1 MKFRSLLAAVS
12 FAFLFSSPPAL
23 AGQDRV
29 LYPPSGGPGQGG
41 VIRSLVVVGATS
53 TYWAAVEGG
62 GIYKSTD
69 GGASWSASHQ
79 GLGHKLVRGLAV
91 APGGT
96 TVMYAVTNGGGGFYK
111 STDSGATWSVS
122 NNGLGCT
129 AVSNMFIIST
139 GTNVGRVYLGT
150 ACGGN
155 NGVYMSSDQGGAW
168 TLMSNG
174 TILLK
179 TTVFTISGPADG
191 AVLRASTSAGV
202 YYSFDFG
209 ATWTLRN
216 GTGANA
222 ISGPNGQSV
231 ISTTVL
237 GSNTIAVV
245 DGNGLFYSG
254 DSGVNW
260 FPVSGLPAGTD
271 ILAGFST
278 VGVAPSP
285 VTAYVFVDGA
295 GMYRGTSTDN
305 GVNWTADTTF
315 ASGGLPAKRTRF
327 VFREGSGP
335 TYWAGTISGVYK
347 SADSG
352 ASWTKMSNGLPQ
364 GFVNNVNSAG
374 SGSQS
379 VLAAADTVYK
389 SADGGLTWNISD
401 TGLGGVTFISSLNS
415 RGVGSVQFDASNPSV
430 AYASTVNAGM
440 FKSTDGGTNW
450 SAINNGLPA
459 NPIGKGGNFRIA
471 PSNPSVLYVAMGG
484 VLFKTVDGGANWSNV
499 WTNPP
504 VSLEFARAPAIDP
517 TNPSIVYVATAGG
530 LYKTTDG
537 GASWFFKH
545 PGGFG
550 TPFGVSRPQVMSG
563 APQNVLL
570 AAYNSDS
577 RDVALSTSGVY
588 LSTNGGDTWKQLISN
603 EKITQAIFVNT
614 PGSSRVSAYV
624 NSLGYFDAPSAGL
637 HSTGGV
643 YKCVDVLGD
652 FSFEQNCEQVDL
664 GPDPGLV
671 RSFLARSNRL
681 LAVATTSGAAKHEFM
696 FLGPDFNN
704 DSRADILWRHASS
717 GGNAVWQMAG
727 AQFLGNPD
735 GFSAIAAL
743 RTVGNPWTIAGLG
756 DFDGNGTTDILWRN
770 TSTGENYI
778 YFMDG
783 GSILPS
789 EGYIRTVADQTWQV
803 AGIGDFDGDGRSDI
817 LWRNASTGNNYI
829 YFMNGLQIVTEGFT
843 RTVADPDWTVAAV
856 GDFDG
861 DGKADIFW
869 RNTSSGQNYIHPMDG
884 TSVKAGEG
892 FIRTVPASWQ
902 VKGLGD
908 FNQDNKM
915 DIVWRNSTTGENYV
929 YPMDGFTI
937 LPSETYL
944 PTVADLNWNIVGVGD
959 YNGPDRVNEGYIKGR
974 GISGI
979 LWRNSATGAAYLW
992 SMFNPLQVSN
1002 SACGSMGCP
1011 QGFFLPQVTDVNWQ
1025 IVNK

>member
-1 MKFRSLLAAVS
+1 MKFRSLLTAVS
-12 FAFLFSSPPAL
+12 FVFLFSSPPAL

-91 APGGT
+91 APAGT

-129 AVSNMFIIST
+129 VVSNMFTIST
-139 GTNVGRVYLGT
+139 GANVGRVYLGT

-155 NGVYMSSDQGGAW
+155 NGVYMSSDQGGTW
-168 TLMSNG
+168 TLVSNG

-191 AVLRASTSAGV
+191 AVLRASTNAGV

-231 ISTTVL
+231 ISTSVL
-237 GSNTIAVV
+237 GSNAIAVV
-245 DGNGLFYSG
+245 DGNGLFYSSDG
-254 DSGVNW
+254 GLNW
-260 FPVSGLPAGTD
+260 FPVSGLPAGAD
-271 ILAGFST
+271 ILGGFST

-315 ASGGLPAKRTRF
+315 ASGGLPEKRTRF

-335 TYWAGTISGVYK
+335 TYWAGTFSGIFK
-347 SADSG
+347 STDSG

-374 SGSQS
+374 SGSQTA
-379 VLAAADTVYK
+379 LAAADTVYR
-389 SADGGLTWNISD
+389 STDGGLTWNVSD

-415 RGVGSVQFDASNPSV
+415 RGAGSVQFDASNPSV

-450 SAINNGLPA
+450 SAINNGLPL

-499 WTNPP
+499 WTNAP
-504 VSLEFARAPAIDP
+504 VSIEFARAPAIDP
-517 TNPSIVYVATAGG
+517 TNSNIVYVATAGG

-537 GASWFFKH
+537 GTSWFFKH

-588 LSTNGGDTWKQLISN
+588 LSTNGGDTWKQLVSN
-603 EKITQAIFVNT
+603 DKVTQAIFFNT
-614 PGSSRVSAYV
+614 TGSSKVGAYV
-624 NSLGYFDAPSAGL
+624 NSLGHFDEPSTSSGGL
-637 HSTGGV
+637 F
-643 YKCVDVLGD
+643 KCIDILEV
-652 FSFEQNCEQVDL
+652 FQPEENCAQVDL
-664 GPDPGLV
+664 GADPGQV
-671 RSFLARSNRL
+671 RSFTARSNRV
-681 LAVATTSGAAKHEFM
+681 VAISTTSGLAKHQFM
-696 FLGPDFNN
+696 FFGPDFNN
-704 DSRADILWRHASS
+704 DSRADILWRNAAN
-717 GGNAVWQMAG
+717 GGNTVWQMAG
-727 AQFLGNPD
+727 AQFFGRGD
-735 GFSAIAAL
+735 ASGGVAAL
-743 RTVGNPWTIAGLG
+743 RTVASPWTIAGLG
-756 DFDGNGTTDILWRN
+756 DFDGDGTTDILWRN

-783 GSILPS
+783 GHILPS
-789 EGYIRTVADQTWQV
+789 EGYIRTVADANWTV
-803 AGIGDFDGDGRSDI
+803 AGVGDFDGDGRSDI
-817 LWRNASTGNNYI
+817 LWRNTATGDNYI
-829 YFMNGLQIVTEGFT
+829 YFMNGLQIVAEGFM
-843 RTVADPDWTVAAV
+843 RSVADATWTVAAV

-861 DGKADIFW
+861 DGKADVLW
-869 RNTSSGQNYIHPMDG
+869 RNASSGQNYIYPMDG
-884 TSVKAGEG
+884 TNVKASEG
-892 FIRTVPASWQ
+892 FIRTVPTSWQ

-908 FNQDNKM
+908 FNQDNKR
-915 DIVWRNSTTGENYV
+915 DIVWRNATTGENYI
-929 YPMDGFTI
+929 YPMDGLTI

-959 YNGPDRVNEGYIKGR
+959 YHGPNWVDQSLIHGR

-979 LWRNSATGAAYLW
+979 LWRNSATGAAYVW
-992 SMFNPLQVSN
+992 SMSIPLRISN
-1002 SACGSMGCP
+1002 SPCGNMGCP
-1011 QGFFLPQVTDVNWQ
+1011 QGEFLPQVGDTNWQ